1 MRNVLSEMIRRERK
15 AVGLTQAQLAS
26 MAGVGLRCLREME
39 HGKPS
44 SRMDKVNEVLAFFGT
59 QLGAVSIEREARDDH

>member
-1 MRNVLSEMIRRERK
+1 
-15 AVGLTQAQLAS
+15 
-26 MAGVGLRCLREME
+26 LRCLREME

-59 QLGAVSIEREARDDH
+59 QLGAVSIEREARDDN